1 MLRRL
6 TGAVAFVCLFALMP
20 APVAESDPARTAA
33 MQFALRQES
42 GVCGE
47 SCRVLVSAA
56 GMIRPDTVRDFE
68 AFAATADLRGATL
81 VLNSEGGSV
90 HGALALGR
98 AVRRLG
104 LTTTVGRVL
113 EPSAKTGNRVTLSPR
128 ADCESMCAFVLLGG
142 SRRFVP
148 DEARV
153 SVHQIWLGDR
163 RDDAAA
169 ATYSAEDLVLVQRDI
184 GKLAQYTIEMGGT
197 AELLEVSLRVPPW
210 EPMRTL
216 TRAELRRMQLDNAQS
231 DTTPAAAPLVT
242 SAAPATT
249 GSLRR
254 GAAGGERSGWT
265 LSGRGG
271 EAALTRSH
279 PLTVEGET
287 LGRFDLSISCGDK
300 PNQYRVTYG
309 ETRRAG
315 VGGAAPQPLREVQL
329 RFGYKTVTL
338 APVFEPVPLP
348 VFAAPDAAGRA
359 AAASG
364 TLTAAVV
371 TGFAGAG
378 SRSLS
383 VVATGADGASTHI
396 RIGNTGLAQY
406 APQLAAACAQPRI
419 EHAEAKPAR

>member
-6 TGAVAFVCLFALMP
+6 TAAVAFVCLFALMP
-20 APVAESDPARTAA
+20 APVAESDPARAGA
-33 MQFALRQES
+33 MQFALAQES
-42 GVCGE
+42 GACGE
-47 SCRVLVSAA
+47 TCRVLVSAA
-56 GMIRPDTVRDFE
+56 GMIRPETVRDFE

-98 AVRRLG
+98 AVRSLG
-104 LTTTVGRVL
+104 MTTTVGRVL
-113 EPSAKTGNRVTLSPR
+113 EPSAKTGNRVALSPR

-142 SRRFVP
+142 SRRVVP

-184 GKLAQYTIEMGGT
+184 GQLAQYTIEMGGT
-197 AELLEVSLRVPPW
+197 VELLEVSLRVPPW

-216 TRAELRRMQLDNAQS
+216 SRAELRRMQLDNAES
-231 DTTPAAAPLVT
+231 DTAPTVAPLVT
-242 SAAPATT
+242 STAPATT

-254 GAAGGERSGWT
+254 DSAGGERAGWT
-265 LSGRGG
+265 LIGRGG

-287 LGRFDLSISCGDK
+287 LGRFDLSISCGDR
-300 PNQYRVTYG
+300 PNRYRVTYR
-309 ETRRAG
+309 ESRRAP
-315 VGGAAPQPLREVQL
+315 VGGSTPQPLREVQL

-338 APVFEPVPLP
+338 TPEGEPLP
-348 VFAAPDAAGRA
+348 VSAAPAAGRA
-359 AAASG
+359 TSASG
-364 TLTAAVV
+364 TLTAAAV

-406 APQLAAACAQPRI
+406 APQLAAACAQPRA
-419 EHAEAKPAR
+419 EHAEIKSAR